1 MDSEADV
8 SPVRRYLGSAL
19 LGAASGMRSTVG
31 FVAVITQGDRDDL
44 PAALR
49 HRLSRQAAGVAVAV
63 ELVLDKM
70 PFTGSRLE
78 PAGMAGRL
86 VLGGAAAGLAAARS
100 PGRPVFS
107 SVLVAAAAAA
117 LVAKFAHDLR
127 AVVAKKVP
135 DAAVGVVEDLAALGI
150 AAAGSRC

>member
-1 MDSEADV
+1 MDSQADA
-8 SPVRRYLGSAL
+8 SPARRYLGSAL

-31 FVAVITQGDRDDL
+31 FAAVVTRGDKDGL

-49 HRLSRQAAGVAVAV
+49 NRFSRQAADLAVAA

-117 LVAKFAHDLR
+117 LMAKLAHDLR
-127 AVVAKKVP
+127 AVAAKKVP